1 MPKRMTAAA
10 GVVAALV
17 LGTGVVLASHQFSDV
32 PNSNE
37 FHGDI
42 DWLADSG
49 ITAGC
54 GGTKFCPKNDVTREQ
69 MAAFLH
75 RFAELRGPAPGIQG
89 PPVRLR
95 RPSTASPPSW

>member
-1 MPKRMTAAA
+1 MPKRTTAAI
-10 GVVAALV
+10 GVLAALL

-42 DWLADSG
+42 DWLADNG

-54 GGTKFCPKNDVTREQ
+54 GGTKFCPEKNVTREQ

-75 RFAELRGPAPGIQG
+75 RFANKFVVQPR
-89 PPVRLR
+89 VRLL
-95 RPSTASPPSW
+95 RPSTASPPSK